1 MKYCL
6 KQLIPFLL
14 LALLIAGCDTS
25 TSMIKSAAKSTHTGA
40 QHDPVS
46 AHKLAKNFDESQK
59 TNNSPTVTKLID
71 SATQEPGNPEPLY
84 SLGYL
89 HMQSGIATKNKS
101 ELELADI
108 YLNEVLTKLPGNS
121 AVLSALYNVYY
132 ESVLRNYNVN
142 AFDNAKAIFTQL
154 PESSKATT
162 NPPSL
167 AKFVATALQQEK
179 NRELDMAALRD
190 ILLHAIQESPLAD
203 TSYIHLAKLYRDD
216 RYFSLALA
224 TLKLGAENIH
234 TSADLYKAIADTYVK
249 RAEVNG
255 CSYEHVSDIKNAAK
269 YYQLAIPLAP
279 EDQILH
285 ASLSESFLDQNRNQL
300 GLSEAKIALDLKPSS
315 SALGLYAQNL
325 SMLGYH
331 LQAKLFLDQAMKEG
345 YGAEHAGYHEVYMN
359 MGDWKNA
366 SAGFDLYSK
375 EREKFTVY
383 DFIKSD
389 IIAQQTNNKAAIS
402 MDKVVANTSWEKALF
417 NFWNAQSTDQ
427 ALEKIAYTS
436 CEKTEYYF
444 YTGYK
449 DLKNGKTAQAQAK
462 FTAAI
467 EQNTFRFI
475 ERPLA
480 RYFLQQ

>member
-1 MKYCL
+1 
-6 KQLIPFLL
+6 
-14 LALLIAGCDTS
+14 
-25 TSMIKSAAKSTHTGA
+25 
-40 QHDPVS
+40 
-46 AHKLAKNFDESQK
+46 
-59 TNNSPTVTKLID
+59 
-71 SATQEPGNPEPLY
+71 
-84 SLGYL
+84 
-89 HMQSGIATKNKS
+89 
-101 ELELADI
+101 
-108 YLNEVLTKLPGNS
+108 
-121 AVLSALYNVYY
+121 
-132 ESVLRNYNVN
+132 
-142 AFDNAKAIFTQL
+142 
-154 PESSKATT
+154 
-162 NPPSL
+162 
-167 AKFVATALQQEK
+167 
-179 NRELDMAALRD
+179 
-190 ILLHAIQESPLAD
+190 
-203 TSYIHLAKLYRDD
+203 
-216 RYFSLALA
+216 
-224 TLKLGAENIH
+224 
-234 TSADLYKAIADTYVK
+234 
-249 RAEVNG
+249 
-255 CSYEHVSDIKNAAK
+255 
-269 YYQLAIPLAP
+269 
-279 EDQILH
+279 
-285 ASLSESFLDQNRNQL
+285 
-300 GLSEAKIALDLKPSS
+300 
-315 SALGLYAQNL
+315 
-325 SMLGYH
+325 
-331 LQAKLFLDQAMKEG
+331 
-345 YGAEHAGYHEVYMN
+345 MN